1 MKTHG
6 RMPSDYSSEIWEKYI
21 MNVKQQKRG
30 QLMYIFQAGLEY
42 LISILVA
49 GSYLATLTKEL
60 GFSDSLTGILSS
72 VISLGCLFQ
81 LLSIFIRRRA
91 VKSLVIVMSISNQL
105 LFMFLYV
112 VPVIDISSQAKTIVF
127 VISIF
132 LAYLIYN
139 IAHPKKINWLM
150 SLVDDHHRGQF
161 TANKEII
168 SLLAGMAFSYGMGA
182 LVDHFAEH
190 GRQRTAFILSAVVI
204 FVLMLLHTASM
215 LLAPEPVAAKAPRK
229 NILTGIK
236 EVLNNRNV
244 LHVTVIFVLYYIS
257 TYVATPFYGTY
268 LINELSFNLKLVS
281 ALTIV
286 SSLLR
291 ILVSRFW
298 GKYADKTSF
307 TNMIQKCLL
316 VLGLSY
322 LCAACATPT
331 NGKIMFALYYGL
343 HGMALGGINSALINL
358 VFDYVSVE
366 KRSDSLAI
374 CQAASG
380 VAGFLATLAAS
391 PLIAHIQTNGNN
403 LLGIEIY
410 AQQVVSWIAFGVIV
424 ITIIYIRLFVV
435 GGKKHGDR

>member
-1 MKTHG
+1 
-6 RMPSDYSSEIWEKYI
+6 
-21 MNVKQQKRG
+21 MNTQQKKRG
-30 QLMYIFQAGLEY
+30 QLMYILEAGLEY

-81 LLSIFIRRRA
+81 LLSIFIRREA
-91 VKSLVIVMSISNQL
+91 VKSLVIVMSILNQL

-112 VPVIDISSQAKTIVF
+112 VPVINISSQAKTILF

-132 LAYLIYN
+132 SAYLIYN

-168 SLLAGMAFSYGMGA
+168 SLLAGMVFSFGMGA
-182 LVDHFAEH
+182 LVDYYNEQ
-190 GRQRTAFILSAVVI
+190 GRQRTAFILSALVI

-215 LLAPEPVAAKAPRK
+215 LLAPEPDKEKAPQK
-229 NILTGIK
+229 NILASIK
-236 EVLNNRNV
+236 EIINNQNV

-281 ALTIV
+281 ALTIF
-286 SSLLR
+286 SSILR

-298 GKYADKTSF
+298 GQYADKTSF
-307 TNMIQKCLL
+307 TNMIRKCLL
-316 VLGLSY
+316 VLGFSY
-322 LCAACATPT
+322 FFAACAVPA
-331 NGKIMFALYYGL
+331 NGKVMFALYYAL
-343 HGMALGGINSALINL
+343 HGIALGGMNSALINL
-358 VFDYVSVE
+358 VFDYVPID

-380 VAGFLATLAAS
+380 AAGFVATLSVS
-391 PLIAHIQTNGNN
+391 PLIASIQANGNR
-403 LLGIEIY
+403 LLGGHLY
-410 AQQVVSWIAFGVIV
+410 AQQVVSGIAFVIV
-424 ITIIYIRLFVV
+424 MAAIIYIRLFVAE
-435 GGKKHGDR
+435 KRARTI

>member
-1 MKTHG
+1 
-6 RMPSDYSSEIWEKYI
+6 
-21 MNVKQQKRG
+21 MNTQNQKRG
-30 QLMYIFQAGLEY
+30 QLMYILEAGLEY

-91 VKSLVIVMSISNQL
+91 VKSFVIIMSILNQL

-112 VPVIDISSQAKTIVF
+112 VPIINISSQAKTIIF
-127 VISIF
+127 VICMFS
-132 LAYLIYN
+132 AYLIYN
-139 IAHPKKINWLM
+139 VAHPKKINWLM

-168 SLLAGMAFSYGMGA
+168 SLLAGMAFSYVMGF
-182 LVDHFAEH
+182 LVDYYTEH
-190 GRQRTAFILSAVVI
+190 DRLQTAFILSAVVI
-204 FVLMLLHTASM
+204 FVLMLLHTVSM
-215 LLAPEPVAAKAPRK
+215 LLAPEPDAEKAPQK
-229 NILTGIK
+229 NILASMK
-236 EVLNNRNV
+236 EIITNRNL

-257 TYVATPFYGTY
+257 TYVAMPFYVTY

-286 SSLLR
+286 SSILR
-291 ILVSRFW
+291 ILVSKYW
-298 GKYADKTSF
+298 GRYADKTSF
-307 TNMIQKCLL
+307 TNMIQKCLI

-322 LCAACATPT
+322 FFAACAIPA
-331 NGKIMFALYYGL
+331 NGKIMFTLHYALYGI
-343 HGMALGGINSALINL
+343 ALGGINSALINL
-358 VFDYVSVE
+358 VFDYVPTD

-380 VAGFLATLAAS
+380 AAGFVSTLAVS
-391 PLIAHIQTNGNN
+391 PLIASIQGNGNILFGVN
-403 LLGIEIY
+403 LY
-410 AQQVVSWIAFGVIV
+410 AQQVVSIIAFLIV
-424 ITIIYIRLFVV
+424 IATVIYIRLFVA
-435 GGKKHGDR
+435 KTKRCARP

>member
-1 MKTHG
+1 
-6 RMPSDYSSEIWEKYI
+6 
-21 MNVKQQKRG
+21 MNANRQKRG

-49 GSYLATLTKEL
+49 GSYLATLTKNL

-81 LLSIFIRRRA
+81 LLSIFIRRTA
-91 VKSLVIVMSISNQL
+91 VKSLVIVMSIVNQL
-105 LFMFLYV
+105 LFLFLYAI
-112 VPVIDISSQAKTIVF
+112 PVIDIQTEAKTIIF

-132 LAYLIYN
+132 SAYFIYN

-168 SLLAGMAFSYGMGA
+168 SLLAGMVFSYGMGA
-182 LVDHFAEH
+182 LVDHFAEL
-190 GRQRTAFILSAVVI
+190 GKQRTAFILSAVVI
-204 FVLMLLHTASM
+204 FVLMLLHTASL
-215 LLAPEPVAAKAPRK
+215 LLAPEPAAAKAPQK

-244 LHVTVIFVLYYIS
+244 LHVTVIFVLYYVS

-268 LINELSFNLKLVS
+268 LINELSFNLKFVS
-281 ALTIV
+281 TLTIV

-298 GKYADKTSF
+298 GKYADRTSF
-307 TNMIQKCLL
+307 TNMIRKCLL

-322 LCAACATPT
+322 LCAACATPA
-331 NGKIMFALYYGL
+331 NGKIMFTLYYGL

-391 PLIAHIQTNGNN
+391 PLIARIQANGNK
-403 LLGIEIY
+403 LLGVHVY
-410 AQQVVSWIAFGVIV
+410 AQQVVSGIAFAVVIAA
-424 ITIIYIRLFVV
+424 IIYIRVFMAE
-435 GGKKHGDR
+435 KKKCGE